1 MNVAGLTAAGVCIC
15 VLILAVKSTRS
26 DIGLTLSIA
35 ATVFLSAAVIPY
47 VIEVVS
53 AVKDFATLS
62 SAGKNFIVPIL
73 KITGI
78 AYISQIG
85 TDLCRD
91 AGEGALASRIET
103 AGKLGITVIMIP
115 LAKDAFSKIMEI
127 LL

>member
-1 MNVAGLTAAGVCIC
+1 M
-15 VLILAVKSTRS
+15 R
-26 DIGLTLSIA
+26 
-35 ATVFLSAAVIPY
+35 
-47 VIEVVS
+47 VS

-91 AGEGALASRIET
+91 AGETALASRIET

>member
-1 MNVAGLTAAGVCIC
+1 MSVAGLTAAGICIC
-15 VLILAVKSTRS
+15 VLILTVKSTRS
-26 DIGLTLSIA
+26 DIGLTVSVA
-35 ATVFLSAAVIPY
+35 ATVLLSMAVIPY

-53 AVKDFATLS
+53 AVKDFARLS
-62 SAGKNFIVPIL
+62 SAGEKFIVPIL

-91 AGEGALASRIET
+91 SGEGALASRIET

-115 LAKDAFSKIMEI
+115 LAKDAFAKIMEI

>member
-1 MNVAGLTAAGVCIC
+1 MSVAGITAAGICISIM
-15 VLILAVKSTRS
+15 ILTIKGTRNDMGHLVS
-26 DIGLTLSIA
+26 VA
-35 ATVFLSAAVIPY
+35 ATVVFAIAVIPY
-47 VIEVVS
+47 ITEIVS
-53 AVKDFATLS
+53 AVREFANLS
-62 SAGKNFIVPIL
+62 ETGEKFMIPIL

-91 AGEGALASRIET
+91 CGENSVAARIET
-103 AGKLGITVIMIP
+103 AGKLGITVMMLP